1 MRLTLLKHLN
11 ALALFQFEIEVL
23 TCSIWTIKINFK
35 QENNTYQLVWLVNN
49 FQKFVSLYRFSIA

>member
-23 TCSIWTIKINFK
+23 TCSIWTIKNNFK
-35 QENNTYQLVWLVNN
+35 
-49 FQKFVSLYRFSIA
+49 